1 MPTLPTPLTAPP
13 ITALNHLL
21 EQEPWAVSLLQPF
34 AGRVIRFD
42 AAAFTL
48 ALRITGQGL
57 TELAP
62 AVEEP
67 AVTLTVPLQQWPL
80 VASDV
85 ASGGQAAAMKHV
97 RIEGDAEL
105 ANTVSMLA
113 RNLRW
118 DAAEDLSRALRGIL
132 GGPLSDSVA
141 QRVVQGAQEVHAQA
155 TRLGRTL
162 VENVTEYLLDEQP
175 TLVRHAALDEL
186 GTGVRALGDDLARLE
201 KRLEKLEQGARMQG
215 GAAGGAGSL
224 PSAHR

>member
-1 MPTLPTPLTAPP
+1 MTTLPTPLATPP

-21 EQEPWAVSLLQPF
+21 EQEPWATTMLQPF
-34 AGRVIRFD
+34 AGRIIRFD

-48 ALRITGQGL
+48 ALKVTEQGL

-62 AVEEP
+62 VDETP

-85 ASGGQAAAMKHV
+85 AGGGQAAAMKHV

-105 ANTVSMLA
+105 ANTVSTLA

-132 GGPLSDSVA
+132 GGPVSDSVA
-141 QRVVQGAQEVHAQA
+141 QRVVDGVQQVHAQA
-155 TRLGRTL
+155 TRVGRAL
-162 VENVTEYLLDEQP
+162 VDNVTEYLLDEQP
-175 TLVRHAALDEL
+175 TLVRHAALDEF
-186 GTGVRALGDDLARLE
+186 GAGVSALRDDLARLE
-201 KRLEKLEQGARMQG
+201 KRLEKLEQRARSER
-215 GAAGGAGSL
+215 GAGTL